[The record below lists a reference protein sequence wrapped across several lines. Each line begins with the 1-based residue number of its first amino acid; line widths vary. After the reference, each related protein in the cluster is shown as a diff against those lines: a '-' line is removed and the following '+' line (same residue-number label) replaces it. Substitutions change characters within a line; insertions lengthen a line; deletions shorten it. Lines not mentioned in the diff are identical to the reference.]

1 MGVNMGDVKMDSNGA
16 EGDKPELWAAL
27 LALQAEALAIQRDAE
42 GQIQNRKYK
51 YATLTALNEKMLP
64 RLAHYGLLWTTKPIR
79 DEDGEHALAYRM
91 LHVASGE
98 RETGIMGLGVD
109 TQATPQMIGSAI
121 TYMRRY
127 SFMAILNVVPVETD
141 DDGAKVPRAA
151 AERKLTERRRTNA
164 LSKLLARFDS
174 LQTVE
179 LFLGSIGVTTRSEE
193 WTDSDLLKMK
203 RGLEKR
209 GEKK

>member
-1 MGVNMGDVKMDSNGA
+1 MDAEQNGI
-16 EGDKPELWAAL
+16 DKPSLWAAL
-27 LALQAEALAIQRDAE
+27 LGLQAEALAIQRDAE
-42 GQIQNRKYK
+42 GQIQNRRYK

-109 TQATPQMIGSAI
+109 RQATPQMIGSAI

-127 SFMAILNVVPVETD
+127 SFMALLNVVPVETD
-141 DDGAKVPRAA
+141 DDGAKVPKAA
-151 AERKLTERRRTNA
+151 AERVLTDRRRTNA
-164 LSKLLARFDS
+164 MARLLERFDS
-174 LQTVE
+174 LPTVE
-179 LFLGSIGVTTRSEE
+179 LFLGSIGVTTKSEE

-209 GEKK
+209 EAKRDA